1 MSGSMGAML
10 YANSL
15 AVVVETK
22 QEMQEVLGE
31 WKGGGIQ
38 EEWTEDEYGEDG

>member
-31 WKGGGIQ
+31 WK
-38 EEWTEDEYGEDG
+38 EEFGKHGLKLSVK